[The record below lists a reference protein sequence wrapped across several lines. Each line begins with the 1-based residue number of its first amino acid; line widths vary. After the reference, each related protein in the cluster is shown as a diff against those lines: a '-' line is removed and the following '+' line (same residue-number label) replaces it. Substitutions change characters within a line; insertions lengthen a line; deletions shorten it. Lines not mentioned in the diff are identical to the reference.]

1 MSYFIE
7 VMLNGVLASA
17 IYALIGLAFVI
28 VYKASRVINFA
39 LGEFL
44 MIAVRLVATGLYVFG
59 LGLTGAIA
67 FGCAG
72 MVLLAVG
79 FNRFVL
85 RNLAGYRVIT
95 LIMVTIGLGVV
106 LRALAVYVFAGVPGS
121 IPLPISQ
128 APIVIR
134 GVLISPDELVAA
146 ALAAACVVAVGW
158 FFQYSRTGVAL
169 RAIADDPQA
178 AMLVGIDMNRHIA
191 ITWSLAGLI
200 AVLAGTLG
208 TFVTGGG
215 FSMVLVS
222 LKVFPIVMIGGL
234 DSIVGVVLG
243 AILVGLLESMAAAYL
258 DPLISGFSFI
268 ASYLVLIVMLFVRPY
283 GLFGEPDVERV

>member
-7 VMLNGVLASA
+7 VVLNGVLAGA

-39 LGEFL
+39 LGELL
-44 MIAVRLVATGLYVFG
+44 MIATRLVAAGLYVFG

-67 FGCAG
+67 FGGAG

-79 FNRFVL
+79 FNRFIL
-85 RNLAGYRVIT
+85 RNLVGYRVVT

-106 LRALAVYVFAGVPGS
+106 LRALASYVFAGIPGV

-128 APIVIR
+128 EPILIR

-146 ALAAACVVAVGW
+146 VLAAACVSGVSG
-158 FFQYSRTGVAL
+158 FFRYSRTGVAL

-191 ITWSLAGLI
+191 ITWGLTGLI

-208 TFVTGGG
+208 TFITGGG

-234 DSIVGVVLG
+234 DSIIGVVIG
-243 AILVGLLESMAAAYL
+243 AILVGLLENLAAAYL
-258 DPLISGFSFI
+258 DPLIGGFSFI
-268 ASYLVLIVMLFVRPY
+268 ASYLVLIVMLFIRPY